1 MSKWEFMHAFMNNFH
16 SYMREFPF
24 VHKIHK
30 FDHGDDLVIIAM
42 TGC

>member
-1 MSKWEFMHAFMNNFH
+1 MGTHACMNENC
-16 SYMREFPF
+16 SYMHEFPF

-30 FDHGDDLVIIAM
+30 FDHGDDLEIMAM